1 MIDLLKA
8 HPVNLIRGISVI
20 IEEKATKLRQ
30 TSIAIF
36 ARHARNWANETREV
50 VQEIATDASH
60 GLDVFN
66 AAMADGKI
74 TPEEAEQVRN
84 AFREIETEA
93 VTGKIITA

>member
-1 MIDLLKA
+1 MIDLLKS
-8 HPVNLIRGISVI
+8 HPVNLIRGITVI

-36 ARHARNWANETREV
+36 ARHARTWANETREV

-60 GLDVFN
+60 GLDVLD

-74 TPEEAEQVRN
+74 DDAEAAQIRA
-84 AFREIETEA
+84 AFAEIRDEA
-93 VTGKIITA
+93 VTGKIINA